1 MPPRGRA
8 PGLKRGRHNL
18 PYWMARQVTRDPR
31 GFADTCIPLPPEA
44 TDEELVA
51 LCQQHT
57 ARLRAHI
64 ANVER
69 QAQEP
74 SLTKTRYDGT
84 MKSACLIYQEH
95 PLSRFHRV
103 KHNTRRGYLADIKV
117 IISTVGARLIRN
129 VTVLDVEHWYQ
140 EWRRGVVFVDAHGV
154 KTVGPERIDRA
165 HNAVAMV
172 RMVMRFMSALRHPE
186 CKLLS
191 DELAKVQFE
200 RGGAREQELNLQHVR
215 AFVRTAFELADRGV
229 IPRERALYMSIGTT
243 SQFELMLRQKDIIGD
258 WAPRKADA
266 RYPTGISLLQTDDET
281 WSGFYTWESIP
292 GWRWRTRT
300 SKSKYR
306 AAAEFDL
313 TIYDLLFP
321 LLEQVP
327 MAERRGAIVKGE
339 HGLPIRYRSYAKW
352 WRQIAT
358 AAGIPADV
366 QSMDARAGGITE
378 AEEAGAPLEDIQAG
392 ATHEDKRST
401 LRYVRRRTRKIASVA
416 EVRKLSRNGGD
427 DGTA

>member
-1 MPPRGRA
+1 MPRRGRA

-18 PYWMARQVTRDPR
+18 PYWIAKQILRDPM
-31 GFADTCIPLPPEA
+31 GYPDICVPLPPDA
-44 TDEELVA
+44 TEDELVE

-57 ARLRAHI
+57 ARLRTWVA
-64 ANVER
+64 ER
-69 QAQEP
+69 TSVAEQEP
-74 SLTKTRYDGT
+74 SLTRTRYDGT
-84 MKSACLIYQEH
+84 VKSACQIYQEH

-117 IISTVGARLIRN
+117 IIGTVGARLIKN

-140 EWRRGVVFVDAHGV
+140 QWRKGVVTIEVDGSQ
-154 KTVGPERIDRA
+154 TVGPERVDRA

-172 RMVMRFMSALRHPE
+172 RMVIRFMAALRHPE
-186 CKLLS
+186 CKLLA

-200 RGGAREQELNLQHVR
+200 RGGAREQELTYQHVR
-215 AFVRTAFELADRGV
+215 AFIRTAFAMADKGI
-229 IPRERALYMSIGTT
+229 IPRERALYMSIGTA

-258 WAPRKADA
+258 WSPRAAEA
-266 RYPTGISLLQTDDET
+266 RYPAGISILHQDDET
-281 WSGFYTWESIP
+281 WTGFYTWEAIP

-321 LLEQVP
+321 LLELVSDDQ
-327 MAERRGAIVKGE
+327 RRGAIVKGE

-352 WRQIAT
+352 WRQIAN
-358 AAGIPADV
+358 AAGIPADI
-366 QSMDARAGGITE
+366 QSMDARAGGATE
-378 AEEAGAPLEDIQAG
+378 AEEAGVDRSVIQEG
-392 ATHEDKRST
+392 LTHTNKQTTE
-401 LRYVRRRTRKIASVA
+401 RYIRQRRRKIVTIAEARKQ
-416 EVRKLSRNGGD
+416 SRQSGEGNG
-427 DGTA
+427 